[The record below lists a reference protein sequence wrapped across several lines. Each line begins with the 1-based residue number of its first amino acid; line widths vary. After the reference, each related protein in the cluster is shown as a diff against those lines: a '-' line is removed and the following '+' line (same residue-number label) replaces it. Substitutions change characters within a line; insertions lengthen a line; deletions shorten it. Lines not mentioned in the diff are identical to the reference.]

1 VYSMSGLWLRCLNV
15 QMSNNSEIQLSVDSS
30 SYGLIG
36 YAFEWKQVDSV
47 SASSYSFSSEQSK
60 SRWIDVSVGVFT
72 VERVP
77 ALDDAVSQEVMTD
90 ESLSWLEA
98 KHLLDKRWILH
109 FTEIGYSSPGK
120 ELLEKTSQH
129 KLESIGFQVQQLRVE
144 FIHDFQLSKC
154 PCVPSWCWEARVAAR
169 IGQD

>member
-1 VYSMSGLWLRCLNV
+1 MYSMSGLWLRCLKV

-47 SASSYSFSSEQSK
+47 SASSYSFRSEQSN

-77 ALDDAVSQEVMTD
+77 ALDAVVSQEVMTD

-120 ELLEKTSQH
+120 FMPTECKFTLEQAAVTDTMITTTVEELLEKTSQH
-129 KLESIGFQVQQLRVE
+129 KLESIGFQVQ
-144 FIHDFQLSKC
+144 
-154 PCVPSWCWEARVAAR
+154 AAES
-169 IGQD
+169 

>member
-1 VYSMSGLWLRCLNV
+1 MNTAPEGACVFHEWIVARVFECSDV
-15 QMSNNSEIQLSVDSS
+15 QQLSDPVVSGGS

-47 SASSYSFSSEQSK
+47 SASSYSFSSEQSN

-109 FTEIGYSSPGK
+109 FTEIDYSPPG
-120 ELLEKTSQH
+120 EVYAYR
-129 KLESIGFQVQQLRVE
+129 VQLYT
-144 FIHDFQLSKC
+144 
-154 PCVPSWCWEARVAAR
+154 
-169 IGQD
+169 